1 MAQELNVDVQLYAQ
15 MDDGKARE
23 DICVKNSRNAVD
35 SENAFC
41 SWEPDKVS
49 IHKAIQKNPSQNGF
63 DGIDKAVERI
73 RLKYLLKHKVI
84 DLEYWIQ
91 FYFNFCFNSRS
102 WKGSTSFLFFQIL
115 YILNYFNVVFN
126 C

>member
-49 IHKAIQKNPSQNGF
+49 IHKAIQENPSENGF
-63 DGIDKAVERI
+63 NGINKAVERI
-73 RLKYLLKHKVI
+73 RLDYLLKHMVI
-84 DLEYWIQ
+84 DLGDRIKEYSK
-91 FYFNFCFNSRS
+91 CCRLS
-102 WKGSTSFLFFQIL
+102 KCLLLMGA
-115 YILNYFNVVFN
+115 
-126 C
+126 